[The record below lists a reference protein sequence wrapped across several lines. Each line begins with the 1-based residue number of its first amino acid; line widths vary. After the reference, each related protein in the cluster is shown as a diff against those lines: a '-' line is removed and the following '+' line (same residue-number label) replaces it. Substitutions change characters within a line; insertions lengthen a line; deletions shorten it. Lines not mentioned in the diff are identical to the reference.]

1 MFASQNLLP
10 QNYRIKMMM
19 RGETVKNCD
28 FSDSEDD
35 AIDAIVLYFQSTPNF
50 PSWTSRVRSPSPA
63 FLFSVTYFFLS
74 AFFTCQTVLN
84 DVAVMLSASKYFPS
98 VRLCTPECQRGTL
111 AFVSASFEKWKA
123 SQERWRQ
130 QTRS

>member
-1 MFASQNLLP
+1 
-10 QNYRIKMMM
+10 
-19 RGETVKNCD
+19 VKLGV
-28 FSDSEDD
+28 STYSEMV
-35 AIDAIVLYFQSTPNF
+35 AVDAIVVCFQSTPNF

-63 FLFSVTYFFLS
+63 LLFSVTYFFLP
-74 AFFTCQTVLN
+74 AFFTRQTVLN

-123 SQERWRQ
+123 SREVASTDSKLEKAKKNRF
-130 QTRS
+130 SSNVEG

>member
-1 MFASQNLLP
+1 MESWLGCAEWLGRLARVPENLFLFPRVTRGPVCFPSAS
-10 QNYRIKMMM
+10 
-19 RGETVKNCD
+19 
-28 FSDSEDD
+28 
-35 AIDAIVLYFQSTPNF
+35 F

-63 FLFSVTYFFLS
+63 LLFSVTYFFLS
-74 AFFTCQTVLN
+74 AFFTRQTVLN

-123 SQERWRQ
+123 SREVAS
-130 QTRS
+130 TDSKL